1 MTRSADLAFVVVLV
15 LAAVAPASMAAAQE
29 SVYEADTDH
38 ELATDGAIAEFRNQ
52 SHVTGG
58 VYGLNM
64 SLTVADDADDAGLND
79 WLTRSSGRVFL
90 RIDYN
95 EDLART
101 VRFYVPKAYV
111 APQLKQG
118 LEASNADLP
127 ADLEPTQD
135 RNHTAV
141 TVTLDGPTEAV
152 FPISATRGSI
162 ASGRSTIGD
171 MVANVTGF
179 SLPSL
184 TPNGADWHYIAASEL
199 ADNQTDSVPSNATT
213 IQYDTN
219 TGTDAEA
226 NWVPV
231 PDCDG
236 GTDGVCTYTK
246 ADHLDRTFLLSTSGD
261 PPQVRYRE
269 GSSITGQLD
278 TAVNDALHGVD
289 NLVND
294 VTGLFGDDDDDGD
307 A

>member
-1 MTRSADLAFVVVLV
+1 
-15 LAAVAPASMAAAQE
+15 MATAQS

-38 ELATDGAIAEFRNQ
+38 ELAADEAIAEYRNE

-64 SLTVADDADDAGLND
+64 TLTVADDAADAGLND

-95 EDLART
+95 EDLVRT

-118 LEASNADLP
+118 LEARDGDLT

-135 RNHTAV
+135 RNYTAV

-152 FPISATRGSI
+152 FPISSARGSI
-162 ASGRSTIGD
+162 ATGRSTIGD

-184 TPNGADWHYIAASEL
+184 TDDGAEWHYIGASEL
-199 ADNQTDSVPSNATT
+199 ADNQTDSIPSNATT

-219 TGTDAEA
+219 TGTGEEA

-246 ADHLDRTFLLSTSGD
+246 ADQPNRTYLLSTSGD
-261 PPQVRYRE
+261 PPRVRYRQ

-289 NLVND
+289 NLVDD
-294 VTGLFGDDDDDGD
+294 VTSLFGDDDEDGG